1 MEVNSAFE
9 IKKMVQRQKRK
20 DRLIILSFLA
30 PNIIGFLIFTLI
42 PVFATAFISLTEW
55 NLIGEMKFVGLA
67 NYVKV
72 FDTKRFYQVMKNT
85 LFYTVATVPIGLFLA
100 LCLSV
105 LMNRKIK
112 GVTVYRTIYYLP
124 VVSSGV
130 AIALLWKYIYADN
143 VGLLAMVWQ
152 FFGAQAP
159 RWITSTKWS
168 MISISIMS
176 VWKGL
181 GGTIV
186 LLLAGLQ
193 AISPSYYEAA
203 KIDGANGW
211 KQFTNVTIPLLTPT
225 LFFQLIMSIIN
236 SFQVFDATQILTEG
250 GPGFSSTSIVYYI
263 YTAAFKDLKF
273 GYACA
278 LAMVLF
284 FIILVI
290 TVIQWIG
297 QKKWVNYDAY

>member
-1 MEVNSAFE
+1 MNATLE
-9 IKKMVQRQKRK
+9 IKNNIGKKRRRK
-20 DRLIILSFLA
+20 ERWIIFSFLA
-30 PNIIGFLIFTLI
+30 PNIVGFLIFTLI
-42 PVFATAFISLTEW
+42 PVFATGVISLTEW
-55 NLIGEMKFVGLA
+55 NLIGEMEFVGLE
-67 NYVKV
+67 NYFKV
-72 FDTKRFYQVMKNT
+72 FETKRFYQVMGNT
-85 LFYTVATVPIGLFLA
+85 LIYTIATVPLGLFLA

-105 LMNRKIK
+105 LMNRKIR
-112 GVTVYRTIYYLP
+112 GITVYRTIYYLP

-130 AIALLWKYIYADN
+130 AIAMLWKYLYADN
-143 VGLLAMVWQ
+143 VGLLAMVWK
-152 FFGAQAP
+152 FFGAEAP
-159 RWITSTKWS
+159 RWLTSTKWS
-168 MISISIMS
+168 MTAISIMS

-193 AISPSYYEAA
+193 SISPSYYEAA

-211 KQFTNVTIPLLTPT
+211 QQFTNVTIPLLTPT

-236 SFQVFDATQILTEG
+236 SFQVFDATAILTEG

-263 YTAAFKDLKF
+263 YTSAFKDLKF

-290 TVIQWIG
+290 TLVQWLG
-297 QKKWVNYDAY
+297 QKKWVNYDA

>member
-1 MEVNSAFE
+1 MNATLE
-9 IKKMVQRQKRK
+9 IKNNIGKKRRRK
-20 DRLIILSFLA
+20 ERWIIFSFLA
-30 PNIIGFLIFTLI
+30 PNIVGFLIFTLI
-42 PVFATAFISLTEW
+42 PVFATGVISLTEW
-55 NLIGEMKFVGLA
+55 NLIGEMEFVGLE
-67 NYVKV
+67 NYFKV
-72 FDTKRFYQVMKNT
+72 FETKRFYQVMGNT
-85 LFYTVATVPIGLFLA
+85 LFYTIATVPLGLFLA

-105 LMNRKIK
+105 LMNRKIR
-112 GVTVYRTIYYLP
+112 GITVYRTIYYLP

-130 AIALLWKYIYADN
+130 AIAMLWKYLYADN
-143 VGLLAMVWQ
+143 VGLLAMVWK
-152 FFGAQAP
+152 FFGAEAP
-159 RWITSTKWS
+159 RWLTSTKWS
-168 MISISIMS
+168 MTAISIMS

-193 AISPSYYEAA
+193 SISPSYYEAA

-211 KQFTNVTIPLLTPT
+211 QQFTNVTIPLLTPT

-236 SFQVFDATQILTEG
+236 SFQVFDATAILTEG

-263 YTAAFKDLKF
+263 YTSAFKDLKF

-290 TVIQWIG
+290 TLVQWLG

>member
-1 MEVNSAFE
+1 MKNN
-9 IKKMVQRQKRK
+9 IGKKRRRK
-20 DRLIILSFLA
+20 ERWIIFSFLA
-30 PNIIGFLIFTLI
+30 PNIVGFLIFTLI
-42 PVFATAFISLTEW
+42 PVFATGVISLTEW
-55 NLIGEMKFVGLA
+55 NLIGEMEFVGLE
-67 NYVKV
+67 NYFKV
-72 FDTKRFYQVMKNT
+72 FETKRFYQVMGNT
-85 LFYTVATVPIGLFLA
+85 LFYTIATVPLGLFLA

-105 LMNRKIK
+105 LMNRKIR
-112 GVTVYRTIYYLP
+112 GITAYRTIYYLP

-130 AIALLWKYIYADN
+130 AIAMLWKYLYADN
-143 VGLLAMVWQ
+143 VGLLAMVWK
-152 FFGAQAP
+152 FFGAEAP
-159 RWITSTKWS
+159 RWLTSTKWS
-168 MISISIMS
+168 MTAISIMS

-193 AISPSYYEAA
+193 SISPSYYEAA

-211 KQFTNVTIPLLTPT
+211 QQFTNVTIPLLTPT

-236 SFQVFDATQILTEG
+236 SFQVFDATAILTEG

-263 YTAAFKDLKF
+263 YTSAFKDLKF

-290 TVIQWIG
+290 TLVQWLG
-297 QKKWVNYDAY
+297 QKKWVNYDA

>member
-1 MEVNSAFE
+1 M
-9 IKKMVQRQKRK
+9 QKAIRKQKQK
-20 DRLIILSFLA
+20 DRLVIFSFLA
-30 PNIIGFLIFTLI
+30 PNIFGFLVFTLI
-42 PVFATAFISLTEW
+42 PVLAAAFISLTEW

-67 NYVKV
+67 NYFKA
-72 FDTKRFYQVMKNT
+72 FDTKRFYQVMENT
-85 LFYTVATVPIGLFLA
+85 LFYTVVTVPVGMFLA

-105 LMNRKIK
+105 LMNRKIR
-112 GVTVYRTIYYLP
+112 GITLYRTIYYLP

-130 AIALLWKYIYADN
+130 AIALLWQYIYADN
-143 VGLLAMVWQ
+143 VGLLAMIWKM
-152 FFGAQAP
+152 FGGEAP

-168 MISISIMS
+168 MRSIAIMA

-186 LLLAGLQ
+186 ILLAGLQ
-193 AISPSYYEAA
+193 AISPTYYEAA
-203 KIDGANGW
+203 KIDGANEW

-225 LFFQLIMSIIN
+225 LFFQLIMGIIG
-236 SFQVFDATQILTEG
+236 SFQVFDSTKVLTGG

-263 YTAAFKDLKF
+263 YNSAYVDMKF

-284 FIILVI
+284 LIILVVTI
-290 TVIQWIG
+290 IQWIG

>member
-1 MEVNSAFE
+1 MNATLEMKNN
-9 IKKMVQRQKRK
+9 IGKKRRRK
-20 DRLIILSFLA
+20 ERWIIFSFLA
-30 PNIIGFLIFTLI
+30 PNIVGFLIFTLI
-42 PVFATAFISLTEW
+42 PVFATGVISLTEW
-55 NLIGEMKFVGLA
+55 NLIGEMEFVGLE
-67 NYVKV
+67 NYFKV
-72 FDTKRFYQVMKNT
+72 FETKRFYQVMGNT
-85 LFYTVATVPIGLFLA
+85 LFYTIATVPLGLFLA

-105 LMNRKIK
+105 LMNRKIR
-112 GVTVYRTIYYLP
+112 GITAYRTIYYLP

-130 AIALLWKYIYADN
+130 AIAMLWKYLYADN
-143 VGLLAMVWQ
+143 VGLLAMVWK
-152 FFGAQAP
+152 FFGAEAP
-159 RWITSTKWS
+159 RWLTSTKWS
-168 MISISIMS
+168 MTAISIMS

-193 AISPSYYEAA
+193 SISPSYYEAA

-211 KQFTNVTIPLLTPT
+211 QQFTNVTIPLLTPT

-236 SFQVFDATQILTEG
+236 SFQVFDATAILTEG

-263 YTAAFKDLKF
+263 YTSAFKDLKF

-290 TVIQWIG
+290 TLVQWLG
-297 QKKWVNYDAY
+297 QKKWVNYDA

>member
-1 MEVNSAFE
+1 MKNN
-9 IKKMVQRQKRK
+9 IGKKRRRK
-20 DRLIILSFLA
+20 ERWIIFSFLA
-30 PNIIGFLIFTLI
+30 PNIMGFLIFTLI
-42 PVFATAFISLTEW
+42 PVFATGVISLTEW
-55 NLIGEMKFVGLA
+55 NLIGEMEFVGLE
-67 NYVKV
+67 NYFKV
-72 FDTKRFYQVMKNT
+72 FETKRFYQVMGNT
-85 LFYTVATVPIGLFLA
+85 LFYTIATVPLGLFLA

-105 LMNRKIK
+105 LMNRKIR
-112 GVTVYRTIYYLP
+112 GITAYRTIYYLP

-130 AIALLWKYIYADN
+130 AIAMLWKYLYADN
-143 VGLLAMVWQ
+143 VGLLAMVWK
-152 FFGAQAP
+152 FFGAEAP
-159 RWITSTKWS
+159 RWLTSTKWS
-168 MISISIMS
+168 MTAISIMS

-193 AISPSYYEAA
+193 SISPSYYEAA

-211 KQFTNVTIPLLTPT
+211 QQFTNVTIPLLTPT

-236 SFQVFDATQILTEG
+236 SFQVFDATAILTEG

-263 YTAAFKDLKF
+263 YTSAFKDLKF

-290 TVIQWIG
+290 TLVQWLG
-297 QKKWVNYDAY
+297 QKKWVNYDA

>member
-1 MEVNSAFE
+1 MNATLE
-9 IKKMVQRQKRK
+9 IKNNIGKKRRRK
-20 DRLIILSFLA
+20 ERWIIFSFLA
-30 PNIIGFLIFTLI
+30 PNIVGFLIFTLI
-42 PVFATAFISLTEW
+42 PVFATGVISLTEW
-55 NLIGEMKFVGLA
+55 NLIGEMEFVGLE
-67 NYVKV
+67 NYFKV
-72 FDTKRFYQVMKNT
+72 FETKRFYQVMGNT
-85 LFYTVATVPIGLFLA
+85 LFYTIATVPLGLFLA

-105 LMNRKIK
+105 LMNRKIR
-112 GVTVYRTIYYLP
+112 GITVYRTIYYLP

-130 AIALLWKYIYADN
+130 AIAMLWKYLYADN
-143 VGLLAMVWQ
+143 VGLLAMVWK
-152 FFGAQAP
+152 FFGAEAP
-159 RWITSTKWS
+159 RWLTSTKWS
-168 MISISIMS
+168 MTAISIMS

-193 AISPSYYEAA
+193 SISPSYYEAA

-211 KQFTNVTIPLLTPT
+211 QQFTNVTIPLLTPT

-236 SFQVFDATQILTEG
+236 SFQVFDATAILTEG

-263 YTAAFKDLKF
+263 YTSAFKDLKF

-290 TVIQWIG
+290 TLVQWLG
-297 QKKWVNYDAY
+297 QKKWVNYDA

>member
-1 MEVNSAFE
+1 MQKV
-9 IKKMVQRQKRK
+9 IRKQKRK
-20 DRLIILSFLA
+20 DRLVIFSFLA
-30 PNIIGFLIFTLI
+30 PNIFGFLVFTLI
-42 PVFATAFISLTEW
+42 PVFAAAFISLTEW

-67 NYVKV
+67 NYIKV
-72 FDTKRFYQVMKNT
+72 FDTKRFYQVMENT
-85 LFYTVATVPIGLFLA
+85 LFYTVATVPIGMFLA

-112 GVTVYRTIYYLP
+112 GITLYRTIYYLP

-130 AIALLWKYIYADN
+130 AIAMLWQYIYADN
-143 VGLLAMVWQ
+143 VGLLAMVWKM
-152 FFGAQAP
+152 FGAEAP

-168 MISISIMS
+168 MRSISIMA

-186 LLLAGLQ
+186 ILLAGLQ
-193 AISPSYYEAA
+193 AISPTYYEAA
-203 KIDGANGW
+203 KIDGANEW

-225 LFFQLIMSIIN
+225 LFFQLIMGIIG
-236 SFQVFDATQILTEG
+236 SFQVFDSTKVLTGG
-250 GPGFSSTSIVYYI
+250 GPGYSSTSIVYYI
-263 YTAAFKDLKF
+263 YNSAYVDMKF

-284 FIILVI
+284 FIILVVTI
-290 TVIQWIG
+290 IQWIG

>member
-1 MEVNSAFE
+1 MNATLE
-9 IKKMVQRQKRK
+9 IKNNIGKKRRRK
-20 DRLIILSFLA
+20 ERWIIFSFLA
-30 PNIIGFLIFTLI
+30 PNIVGFLIFTLI
-42 PVFATAFISLTEW
+42 PVFATGVISLTEW
-55 NLIGEMKFVGLA
+55 NLIGEMEFVGLE
-67 NYVKV
+67 NYFKV
-72 FDTKRFYQVMKNT
+72 FETKRFYQVMGNT
-85 LFYTVATVPIGLFLA
+85 LFYTIATVPIGLFLA

-105 LMNRKIK
+105 LMNRKIR
-112 GVTVYRTIYYLP
+112 GITVYRTIYYLP

-130 AIALLWKYIYADN
+130 AIAMLWKYLYADN
-143 VGLLAMVWQ
+143 VGLLAMVWR
-152 FFGAQAP
+152 FFGAEAP
-159 RWITSTKWS
+159 RWLTSTKWS
-168 MISISIMS
+168 MTAISIMS

-193 AISPSYYEAA
+193 SISPSYYEAA

-211 KQFTNVTIPLLTPT
+211 QQFTNVTIPLLTPT

-236 SFQVFDATQILTEG
+236 SFQVFDATAILTEG

-263 YTAAFKDLKF
+263 YTSAFKDLKF

-290 TVIQWIG
+290 TLVQWLG
-297 QKKWVNYDAY
+297 QKKWVNYDA

>member
-1 MEVNSAFE
+1 MNNALE
-9 IKKMVQRQKRK
+9 IQKAVRKQKQK
-20 DRLIILSFLA
+20 DRFIIFSFLA
-30 PNIIGFLIFTLI
+30 PNIFGFLAFTLI
-42 PVFATAFISLTEW
+42 PVIATAVISMTEW
-55 NLIGEMKFVGLA
+55 NLIGEMKFVGLS
-67 NYVKV
+67 NYFKV
-72 FDTKRFYQVMKNT
+72 FDTKRFYQVMENT
-85 LFYTVATVPIGLFLA
+85 LFYTIATVPIGMFLA

-105 LMNRKIK
+105 LMNRKIR
-112 GVTVYRTIYYLP
+112 GITIYRTIYYLP

-130 AIALLWKYIYADN
+130 AIAMLWKYIYADN
-143 VGLLAMVWQ
+143 VGLLAMVWKL
-152 FFGAQAP
+152 FGAEAP

-168 MISISIMS
+168 MTSISIMS

-186 LLLAGLQ
+186 ILLAGLQ

-203 KIDGANGW
+203 RIDGASEW

-225 LFFQLIMSIIN
+225 LFFQLIMGIIG
-236 SFQVFDATQILTEG
+236 SFQVFDSTKVLTEG

-263 YTAAFKDLKF
+263 YNSAYVDLKF

-284 FIILVI
+284 FIILII
-290 TVIQWIG
+290 TIIQWIG

>member
-1 MEVNSAFE
+1 MNSALE
-9 IKKMVQRQKRK
+9 VKNMAKRRKRK
-20 DRLIILSFLA
+20 EGLIVFSFLA
-30 PNIIGFLIFTLI
+30 PNIIGFLVFTII
-42 PVFATAFISLTEW
+42 PVFATAFISMTEW

-67 NYVKV
+67 NYIRV
-72 FDTKRFYQVMKNT
+72 FNTNRFFQAMQNT
-85 LFYTVATVPIGLFLA
+85 LFYTIATVPIGLFLA

-105 LMNRKIK
+105 LMNRKIR
-112 GVTVYRTIYYLP
+112 GITAYRTIYYLP

-130 AIALLWKYIYADN
+130 AIAMLWKYIYADN
-143 VGLLAMVWQ
+143 VGLLAMVWKV
-152 FFGAQAP
+152 FGAEAP
-159 RWITSTKWS
+159 RWISSTKWS
-168 MISISIMS
+168 MTSISIMS

-211 KQFTNVTIPLLTPT
+211 QQFTRVTIPLLTPT
-225 LFFQLIMSIIN
+225 LFFQLIMSIIG

-263 YTAAFKDLKF
+263 YTSAFKDLKF
-273 GYACA
+273 GYACS

-284 FIILVI
+284 FIILAI
-290 TVIQWIG
+290 TIVQWIG
-297 QKKWVNYDAY
+297 QKRWVNYDAY

>member
-1 MEVNSAFE
+1 MKNN
-9 IKKMVQRQKRK
+9 IGKKRRRK
-20 DRLIILSFLA
+20 ERWIIFSFLA
-30 PNIIGFLIFTLI
+30 PNIVGFLIFTLI
-42 PVFATAFISLTEW
+42 PVFATGVISLTEW
-55 NLIGEMKFVGLA
+55 NLIGEMEFVGLE
-67 NYVKV
+67 NYFKV
-72 FDTKRFYQVMKNT
+72 FETKRFYQVMGNT
-85 LFYTVATVPIGLFLA
+85 LFYTIATVPLGLFLA

-105 LMNRKIK
+105 LMNRKIR
-112 GVTVYRTIYYLP
+112 GITVYRTIYYLP

-130 AIALLWKYIYADN
+130 AIAMLWKYLYADN
-143 VGLLAMVWQ
+143 VGLLAMVWK
-152 FFGAQAP
+152 FFGAEAP
-159 RWITSTKWS
+159 RWLTSTKWS
-168 MISISIMS
+168 MTAISIMS

-193 AISPSYYEAA
+193 SISPSYYEAA

-211 KQFTNVTIPLLTPT
+211 QQFTNVTIPLLTPT

-236 SFQVFDATQILTEG
+236 SFQVFDATAILTEG

-263 YTAAFKDLKF
+263 YTSAFKDLKF

-290 TVIQWIG
+290 TLVQWLG

>member
-1 MEVNSAFE
+1 MNATLEMKNN
-9 IKKMVQRQKRK
+9 IGKKRRRK
-20 DRLIILSFLA
+20 ERWIIFSFLA
-30 PNIIGFLIFTLI
+30 PNIVGFLIFTLI
-42 PVFATAFISLTEW
+42 PVFATGVISLTEW
-55 NLIGEMKFVGLA
+55 NLIGEMEFVGLE
-67 NYVKV
+67 NYFKV
-72 FDTKRFYQVMKNT
+72 FETKRFYQVMGNT
-85 LFYTVATVPIGLFLA
+85 LFYTIATVPLGLFLA

-105 LMNRKIK
+105 LMNRKIR
-112 GVTVYRTIYYLP
+112 GITVYRTIYYLP

-130 AIALLWKYIYADN
+130 AIAMLWKYLYADN
-143 VGLLAMVWQ
+143 VGLLAMVWK
-152 FFGAQAP
+152 FFGAEAP
-159 RWITSTKWS
+159 RWLTSTKWS
-168 MISISIMS
+168 MTAISIMS

-193 AISPSYYEAA
+193 SISPSYYEAA

-211 KQFTNVTIPLLTPT
+211 QQFTNVTIPLLTPT

-236 SFQVFDATQILTEG
+236 SFQVFDATAILTEG

-263 YTAAFKDLKF
+263 YTSAFKDLKF

-290 TVIQWIG
+290 TLVQWLG
-297 QKKWVNYDAY
+297 QKKWVNYDA

>member
-1 MEVNSAFE
+1 MKNN
-9 IKKMVQRQKRK
+9 IGKKRRRK
-20 DRLIILSFLA
+20 ERWIIFSFLA
-30 PNIIGFLIFTLI
+30 PNIVGFLIFTLI
-42 PVFATAFISLTEW
+42 PVFATGVISLTEW
-55 NLIGEMKFVGLA
+55 NLIGEMEFVGLE
-67 NYVKV
+67 NYFKV
-72 FDTKRFYQVMKNT
+72 FETKRFYQVMGNT
-85 LFYTVATVPIGLFLA
+85 LFYTIATVPIGLFLA

-105 LMNRKIK
+105 LMNRKIR
-112 GVTVYRTIYYLP
+112 GITVYRTIYYLP

-130 AIALLWKYIYADN
+130 AIAMLWKYLYADN
-143 VGLLAMVWQ
+143 VGLLAMVWK
-152 FFGAQAP
+152 FFGAEAP
-159 RWITSTKWS
+159 RWLTSTKWS
-168 MISISIMS
+168 MTAISIMS

-193 AISPSYYEAA
+193 SISPSYYEAA

-211 KQFTNVTIPLLTPT
+211 QQFTNVTIPLLTPT

-236 SFQVFDATQILTEG
+236 SFQVFDATAILTEG

-263 YTAAFKDLKF
+263 YTSAFKDLKF

-290 TVIQWIG
+290 TLVQWLG
-297 QKKWVNYDAY
+297 QKKWVNYDA